1 MRTSPSLKICFF
13 TKEEKTEKK
22 QTKVSRVNFEL
33 CRLSFERH
41 HVGLQIQKKHFNKKK
56 ILPFFH
62 QCGSEYD
69 WVVNTKK
76 RSKKQNHGVEQ

>member
-1 MRTSPSLKICFF
+1 MCISPSLKICFF
-13 TKEEKTEKK
+13 TKEEKTKNK

-33 CRLSFERH
+33 CRLSFKRH
-41 HVGLQIQKKHFNKKK
+41 HVGLQIHKNISIKRKFS
-56 ILPFFH
+56 PFFH